1 MGKIMSKYLL
11 TPLALLIFAPAGL
24 LWLVAEILY
33 VVVFFFKLFSSILA
47 SLAMAARAKIDCDVN
62 EDLYQGDIIG
72 ATKRFI
78 CAEIAAQ
85 MESLRLSSAFFERKQ

>member
-1 MGKIMSKYLL
+1 MSKYLL

-47 SLAMAARAKIDCDVN
+47 SLASIASIKIDCGAYK
-62 EDLYQGDIIG
+62 DLYNDDTISTAKQLIR
-72 ATKRFI
+72 T
-78 CAEIAAQ
+78 EIAEQ
-85 MESLRLSSAFFERKQ
+85 MEALHLSSVFFARKQ

>member
-1 MGKIMSKYLL
+1 MSKYLL

-47 SLAMAARAKIDCDVN
+47 SLASIASIKIDCGAYK
-62 EDLYQGDIIG
+62 DLYNGDTIG
-72 ATKRFI
+72 TAKQLIRT
-78 CAEIAAQ
+78 EIAEQ
-85 MESLRLSSAFFERKQ
+85 MEALHLSSVFFARK